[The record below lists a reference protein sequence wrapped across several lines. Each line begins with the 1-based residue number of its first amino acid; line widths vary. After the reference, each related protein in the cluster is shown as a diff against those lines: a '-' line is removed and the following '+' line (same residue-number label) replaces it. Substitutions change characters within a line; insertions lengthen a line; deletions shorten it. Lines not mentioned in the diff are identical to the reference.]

1 MAAKARMQINFMISK
16 VDDIK
21 QVAGIPEVVFPLFW
35 FESVS
40 HRHFSSSKKK
50 KEI

>member
-1 MAAKARMQINFMISK
+1 MAAKARLQINFMISK

-21 QVAGIPEVVFPLFW
+21 QVAGLPEVVYPLFW

-40 HRHFSSSKKK
+40 LCNGNCSH
-50 KEI
+50 